1 MITLFWC
8 PQTRASRTLWLL
20 EEIGRPFQVRTID
33 IRDPEAKKDP
43 DFVKASPMGKVPA
56 IMDATLGGTIYLA
69 DSAPIAL
76 YLADRYSAAH
86 LAPGID
92 HPLRAQFLYWMNY
105 TPGVIE
111 PAMMER
117 FMGIEVPRSS
127 SGWGNFDTM
136 IEVLENGLKDKDW
149 LLGDDFTAADVLV
162 GSSVYFMKKFGIL
175 PESPV
180 LEAYVERCLE
190 RPAYQK
196 ALARD
201 SELKG

>member
-180 LEAYVERCLE
+180 LEAYIERCLE

-201 SELKG
+201 SELKD

>member
-117 FMGIEVPRSS
+117 FLGIEVPRSS

-180 LEAYVERCLE
+180 LEAYIERCLE

-201 SELKG
+201 SELKD

>member
-105 TPGVIE
+105 TPGVNE

-117 FMGIEVPRSS
+117 FLGIEVPRSS

-180 LEAYVERCLE
+180 LEA
-190 RPAYQK
+190 
-196 ALARD
+196 
-201 SELKG
+201 

>member
-201 SELKG
+201 SELKD

>member
-127 SGWGNFDTM
+127 SGWGIFDTM

-201 SELKG
+201 SELKD